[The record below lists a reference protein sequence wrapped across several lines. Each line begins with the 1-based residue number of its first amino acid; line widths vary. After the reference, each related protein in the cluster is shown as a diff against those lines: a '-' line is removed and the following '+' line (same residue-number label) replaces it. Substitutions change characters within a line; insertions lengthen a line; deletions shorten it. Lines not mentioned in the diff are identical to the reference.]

1 MVQKFILIS
10 LLLLSVCFSQDS
22 FAMDS
27 DYMFGYSV
35 VKDNRKAQLEVTV
48 TSIEN
53 DRVLGVTLY
62 PVGVKDIAKESAS
75 YLFVIKKGTETVKIP
90 IDTKFK
96 NGTFEAALWTKKI
109 PKSECQQTD
118 ILCQKFGFKA
128 GGYSVSYTW
137 GYLLYAP

>member
-1 MVQKFILIS
+1 MVKKIILIS
-10 LLLLSVCFSQDS
+10 LLLLSVCFSLDS
-22 FAMDS
+22 FAIDS
-27 DYMFGYSV
+27 DYTFGYSV
-35 VKDNRKAQLEVTV
+35 VKDNGKAQLEVVV

-62 PVGVKDIAKESAS
+62 PLGVKDIVKESVN
-75 YLFVIKKGTETVKIP
+75 YLFAIKKGTETVKIP
-90 IDTKFK
+90 VDTKFK

-128 GGYSVSYTW
+128 GGYSVSYMW
-137 GYLLYAP
+137 GYLYAP